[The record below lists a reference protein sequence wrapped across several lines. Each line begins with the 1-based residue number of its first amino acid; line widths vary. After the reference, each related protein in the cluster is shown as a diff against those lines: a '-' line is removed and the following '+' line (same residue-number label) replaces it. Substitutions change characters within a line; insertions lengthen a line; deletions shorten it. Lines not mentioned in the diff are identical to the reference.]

1 MKWNVLSLRCKKLI
15 MLRNNK
21 ACCPNRPGPQK
32 CVYFLKKKSSLN
44 LYLQFSLALLT
55 SRVNTKDNLPTF
67 NVSWKFFT
75 VSAGCSKQ
83 VQGWTDSSKYCILLR
98 NYSFLL
104 SYSTLSCRSVI
115 YNLGV
120 PSFPTSASEREDYF
134 LASSSLWLT
143 RRNTQCFFVGRRY
156 LISGRKLPSFFN
168 TWQLILFLPSFWM
181 QNIYIV
187 TQVFILI
194 PNYHITKP
202 PPVNKLSICPAL
214 PAIRLSDSWGS
225 NFGWQTYL
233 TN

>member
-1 MKWNVLSLRCKKLI
+1 MYFRRNEMYFRCGAKNWSCCEITRLVALTAQGHRNVYISW
-15 MLRNNK
+15 
-21 ACCPNRPGPQK
+21 
-32 CVYFLKKKSSLN
+32 KKKSSLN

-67 NVSWKFFT
+67 NVSWKFCT

-134 LASSSLWLT
+134 LAKE
-143 RRNTQCFFVGRRY
+143 V
-156 LISGRKLPSFFN
+156 
-168 TWQLILFLPSFWM
+168 
-181 QNIYIV
+181 
-187 TQVFILI
+187 
-194 PNYHITKP
+194 
-202 PPVNKLSICPAL
+202 PVC
-214 PAIRLSDSWGS
+214 G
-225 NFGWQTYL
+225 
-233 TN
+233 

>member
-1 MKWNVLSLRCKKLI
+1 MYFR
-15 MLRNNK
+15 RNEMYFLCGAKNWSCCEITIK

-67 NVSWKFFT
+67 NVSWKFCT

-134 LASSSLWLT
+134 LAKE
-143 RRNTQCFFVGRRY
+143 V
-156 LISGRKLPSFFN
+156 
-168 TWQLILFLPSFWM
+168 
-181 QNIYIV
+181 
-187 TQVFILI
+187 
-194 PNYHITKP
+194 
-202 PPVNKLSICPAL
+202 PVC
-214 PAIRLSDSWGS
+214 G
-225 NFGWQTYL
+225 
-233 TN
+233 